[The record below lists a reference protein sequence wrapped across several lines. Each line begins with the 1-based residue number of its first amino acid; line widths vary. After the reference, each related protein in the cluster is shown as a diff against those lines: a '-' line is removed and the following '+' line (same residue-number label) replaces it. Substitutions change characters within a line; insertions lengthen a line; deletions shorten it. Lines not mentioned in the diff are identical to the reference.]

1 MVLLANV
8 LIIILNVLD
17 TYTESCDMEGEI
29 RLINGSSP
37 LEGRVDLCW
46 NGVWGSVCDNGWD
59 HLDAQVVCR
68 QVGRQL
74 GVEIFST

>member
-1 MVLLANV
+1 
-8 LIIILNVLD
+8 
-17 TYTESCDMEGEI
+17 MEGEI

-37 LEGRVDLCW
+37 LEGRVDLCM
-46 NGVWGSVCDNGWD
+46 NGVWGSVCDDGWD